1 MLSLSFVI
9 LVVAVHPDHHH
20 HRRQRHSQKGRS
32 ILFSVVGC
40 GRVVGWCTHAFDKVP
55 HDAGMVVN
63 VPWSSRWN
71 RHHHTGTMDG
81 MLREMTG
88 SRRIIV
94 DDREFRHGAWV
105 LLVMTDGGGR
115 IRSHQVM
122 ITYDN
127 NKNE

>member
-71 RHHHTGTMDG
+71 RHHHTGING
-81 MLREMTG
+81 RHAPG
-88 SRRIIV
+88 
-94 DDREFRHGAWV
+94 DDRQSKDHLRRPESCHGACV
-105 LLVMTDGGGR
+105 LIVMTDG
-115 IRSHQVM
+115 
-122 ITYDN
+122 
-127 NKNE
+127 